1 LVFPGPQGLRRSA
14 RSVFVDSHLAWPLSS
29 FRATL
34 KLIPPP
40 GLASVQDPCRLIE
53 ILPKR
58 PLASLACPSACP
70 NLRARF
76 PWNLSKSHLE
86 PCAQDSIVPPSGF
99 GYPLGDASS
108 ASPRKPLSASH
119 TPGLRLFRAF
129 LDRMIELKFPS
140 IPSALTL
147 PFKTSPGLEAAL
159 QRLNPTS
166 IAGFFL
172 RPEFFPRIGK
182 PLLS

>member
-1 LVFPGPQGLRRSA
+1 LEIRSLGVRRLSPRVASLVLSRHLEAYSPTGARLRTGSLPTQLRSC
-14 RSVFVDSHLAWPLSS
+14 
-29 FRATL
+29 
-34 KLIPPP
+34 K
-40 GLASVQDPCRLIE
+40 
-53 ILPKR
+53 KR

-76 PWNLSKSHLE
+76 PWNFSKSHLE

-99 GYPLGDASS
+99 GYPLGDVSS

-129 LDRMIELKFPS
+129 LDRMIELRSPS

-147 PFKTSPGLEAAL
+147 PFKTSPGLEDAL
-159 QRLNPTS
+159 QRLHPTS